1 MHKGK
6 ILVVDDDAFFRTLC
20 LDILTGNGFLVQTAT
35 SGAEAI
41 NRVEDSAIDIVI
53 TDLVM
58 PDMNGLDVIRNAKQ
72 INALIDVIV
81 ITGHGTIES
90 AIEALKNGAYD
101 YVRKPFT
108 EEELIHTVTACM
120 EKRKLL
126 EENTEMRQS
135 LKLFEVSKVITTTID
150 INKLYNISLDALLQI
165 VPADAGITVF
175 FDAEAKKLEITAA
188 RHIGTDAAEEIVEV
202 FRKSYD
208 KELRALRNITV
219 LLSTDFKLAR
229 TDLMRADDASVAGY
243 NSFLIAPLLFPK
255 AQTPAGFLLLLSKRN
270 KSDYGVREIN
280 NAGFIAEHAALAFD
294 NARQYSEAKGLA
306 FLDSL
311 TNLYNSKYLDAA
323 LDKELKRAD
332 RLLMPLTVLF
342 VDIDNFKQVND
353 RNDHLAGSKVL
364 VDVSRVILKAVREV
378 DTVIRYGGD
387 EFVVVLVDA
396 DYDVSLRVA
405 ERIRSSIEGT
415 PFLEEDGL
423 HIRIT
428 VSIGVATYPI
438 HTRNKKELLQMAD
451 KAMYKAKDMSRNTSY
466 VAPVPGGN

>member
-1 MHKGK
+1 MHKGN

-20 LDILTGNGFLVQTAT
+20 LDVLTNNGFFVQTAA

-41 NRVEDSAIDIVI
+41 NRVENETVDIVI

-81 ITGHGTIES
+81 ITGHGTIET

-108 EEELIHTVTACM
+108 EEELVHTVTACM

-126 EENTEMRQS
+126 EENTEMRMS
-135 LKLFEVSKVITTTID
+135 LKLFEVSKVITATID

-165 VPADAGITVF
+165 VPADAGIVVF

-202 FRKSYD
+202 FRKSYEN
-208 KELRALRNITV
+208 ELRAVRNITV
-219 LLSTDFKLAR
+219 VPSA
-229 TDLMRADDASVAGY
+229 DLKRSAGTAAMAY
-243 NSFLIAPLLFPK
+243 NSFLLAPLILPEGTNG
-255 AQTPAGFLLLLSKRN
+255 QTPTGFLFLLSKRN
-270 KSDYGVREIN
+270 KNEYGVREIN
-280 NAGFIAEHAALAFD
+280 NAGFIAEHAAQAFH
-294 NARQYSEAKGLA
+294 NARQYAEAKGLA

-342 VDIDNFKQVND
+342 VDLDNFKQVND

-405 ERIRSSIEGT
+405 ERIRSSIEDKT
-415 PFLEEDGL
+415 FLEEDGL
-423 HIRIT
+423 NVRIT
-428 VSIGVATYPI
+428 ASIGVATYPI
-438 HTRNKKELLQMAD
+438 HTRDKKELLQMAD
-451 KAMYKAKDMSRNTSY
+451 KAMYRAKDISRNAIY

>member
-20 LDILTGNGFLVQTAT
+20 LDILTNNGFSVTTAS

-41 NRVEDSAIDIVI
+41 NRVEDSAVDIVI

-58 PDMNGLDVIRNAKQ
+58 PDINGLDVLRSVKQ
-72 INALIDVIV
+72 INALADVIV

-101 YVRKPFT
+101 YIRKPFT

-120 EKRKLL
+120 EKKKLL
-126 EENTEMRQS
+126 EENAEMRQS

-150 INKLYNISLDALLQI
+150 INRLYNISLDALLQI

-188 RHIGTDAAEEIVEV
+188 RHVGTDAAEEIVEA
-202 FRKSYD
+202 FRKNYD
-208 KELRALRNITV
+208 NELRALRNITV
-219 LLSTDFKLAR
+219 LP
-229 TDLMRADDASVAGY
+229 RADLKRAAGAAIQGY
-243 NSFLIAPLLFPK
+243 NSFLIAPLILPEGPK
-255 AQTPAGFLLLLSKRN
+255 GQTPAGFLLLLSKREKN
-270 KSDYGVREIN
+270 EYGVREIN
-280 NAGFIAEHAALAFD
+280 NAGFIAEHAAHAFH
-294 NARQYSEAKGLA
+294 NARQYAEAKGLA

-311 TNLYNSKYLDAA
+311 TNLYNSKYLDAS

-405 ERIRSSIEGT
+405 ERIRSSIEGNT
-415 PFLEEDGL
+415 FLEDEGL
-423 HIRIT
+423 NIRIT

-451 KAMYKAKDMSRNTSY
+451 KAMYKAKDISRNAIY